1 MSITQSMKIT
11 FISDTHGKHAELTDK
26 LPGGDILI
34 HSGDFMRGGKE
45 ESEAVD
51 FFDWFEHDVAGY
63 NKKIF
68 IAGNHDR
75 LFENEPEQA
84 IRLKDA
90 YAPNAIYLQD
100 SSVKINGIKIYGS
113 PWTPAFNNWAFNIER
128 DSDEIEE
135 KWNEIPDDTDIL
147 ITHGP
152 PLGMLDYT
160 PFGGA
165 VGCERMISRVFE
177 VEPRIHVFGHVHSS
191 YGHKYIP
198 DDVTDY
204 FNASNLNNDYKLI
217 NDPINIEFDGNN
229 VNIL

>member
-1 MSITQSMKIT
+1 MTPVASIFT
-11 FISDTHGKHAELTDK
+11 
-26 LPGGDILI
+26 
-34 HSGDFMRGGKE
+34 
-45 ESEAVD
+45 V
-51 FFDWFEHDVAGY
+51 
-63 NKKIF
+63 
-68 IAGNHDR
+68 
-75 LFENEPEQA
+75 
-84 IRLKDA
+84 
-90 YAPNAIYLQD
+90 
-100 SSVKINGIKIYGS
+100 
-113 PWTPAFNNWAFNIER
+113 
-128 DSDEIEE
+128 
-135 KWNEIPDDTDIL
+135 EIPDDTDIL

-229 VNIL
+229 VKIL